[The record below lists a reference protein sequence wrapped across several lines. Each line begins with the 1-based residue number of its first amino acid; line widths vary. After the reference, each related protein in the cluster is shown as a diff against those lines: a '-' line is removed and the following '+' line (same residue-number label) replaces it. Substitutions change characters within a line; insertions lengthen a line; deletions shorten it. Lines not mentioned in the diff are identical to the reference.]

1 MRGAKKQI
9 EAEDR
14 VVENGQALTL
24 PCLSPL
30 HALPG
35 FERVSKRKIFDKGA
49 VLFVEGHSA
58 RDVYVVCTGRLKLS
72 MTSAEGRKLIVRIAR
87 PGDLLGIHAA
97 LGGQSYEATAEALTP
112 CRIDFISRKDLLGL
126 LERQKS
132 FGLPL
137 AVAIS
142 KDFTDFLEHARGLLM
157 SISAAEKLA
166 RLLLSLAD
174 QFGRH
179 TTNGIILQTL
189 LTHEEIAQVIGAS
202 RETVTR
208 SLNIFKRKRVIRSAV
223 GEVVILNRVALAEL
237 ASPGHRSFS
246 EFV

>member
-1 MRGAKKQI
+1 MLGAKKQLD
-9 EAEDR
+9 AEDR
-14 VVENGQALTL
+14 VFENVQALTL
-24 PCLSPL
+24 PCVSPL
-30 HALPG
+30 HAIPG
-35 FERVSKRKIFDKGA
+35 FERVSKRKIFEKGA
-49 VLFVEGHSA
+49 VLFAEGHSA
-58 RDVYVVCTGRLKLS
+58 CDVHVVCTGRLKLS

-97 LGGQSYEATAEALTP
+97 LTGRSYEATAEALTP
-112 CRIDFISRKDLLGL
+112 CRIDYISRKDLFGL

-132 FGLPL
+132 FGLSV

-142 KDFTDFLEHARGLLM
+142 KDFTDFLEHARGLLL

-174 QFGRH
+174 QFGRR
-179 TTNGIILQTL
+179 TTNGIILQTM

-208 SLNIFKRKRVIRSAV
+208 SLNVFKRKRVIRAAE
-223 GEVVILNRVALAEL
+223 GEVVILNRAALAEL
-237 ASPGHRSFS
+237 AGQGQRSFS

>member
-1 MRGAKKQI
+1 MRGAKTQTY
-9 EAEDR
+9 AEDQ
-14 VVENGQALTL
+14 VVENGLSLTE
-24 PCLSPL
+24 PCASPL
-30 HALPG
+30 HTIPG

-87 PGDLLGIHAA
+87 PRDMLGVHAA
-97 LGGQSYEATAEALTP
+97 LIGQSYEATAETLTP
-112 CRIDFISRKDLLGL
+112 CRIDSISRKDLLGL

-132 FGLPL
+132 YGLSV

-166 RLLLSLAD
+166 HLLLSLAD
-174 QFGRH
+174 QFGRR
-179 TTNGIILQTL
+179 TTNGITFQTL
-189 LTHEEIAQVIGAS
+189 LTHEEIAQMIGAS

-208 SLNIFKRKRVIRSAV
+208 SLNMITRKRFIRREE
-223 GEVVILNRVALAEL
+223 GEVVILNHVALAAL
-237 ASPGHRSFS
+237 ANQGS
-246 EFV
+246 

>member
-9 EAEDR
+9 EPEDR
-14 VVENGQALTL
+14 VVESGQALAL
-24 PCLSPL
+24 PCASPL
-30 HALPG
+30 HAIPG

-49 VLFVEGHSA
+49 VLFTEGHSA

-97 LGGQSYEATAEALTP
+97 LSGQSYEATAEALTP
-112 CRIDFISRKDLLGL
+112 CRIDFISRKDLLVL
-126 LERQKS
+126 LERQRS
-132 FGLPL
+132 YGLSV

-142 KDFTDFLEHARGLLM
+142 KDFTDFFADARGLLL

-166 RLLLSLAD
+166 RLLLRLAD
-174 QFGRH
+174 KFGRR
-179 TTNGIILQTL
+179 TTNGVSFKTL
-189 LTHEEIAQVIGAS
+189 LTHEEIAQMIGVS

-208 SLNIFKRKRVIRSAV
+208 SLNTFKRNRVIRT
-223 GEVVILNRVALAEL
+223 GEGGVVILNRVALAAL
-237 ASPGHRSFS
+237 ASQCL
-246 EFV
+246 